1 MLDYLINRGYKLI
14 DEIKYNTKYLSEVY
28 EFDNNIII
36 IDYSFDKENKTEYIF
51 SYGNY
56 CEIQNNYMLTYNKVF
71 RFNYIDLESFIIDFN
86 LFNDDTFLNINNY
99 STQNRNEYYGD
110 NTVAEKSFEDIF
122 VEAFGDYSY
131 NYLHKEYPITDI
143 YGNNYY
149 IDYVVET
156 NTGSLG
162 FEANGVNYHHPL
174 LIGKERYKTQ
184 LLKQNTMMYLG
195 LKIYRYSSE
204 NILFKDKIIDNLRL
218 LEKNNN
224 FLTKSVLS
232 DNRSIKLYDHQEEV
246 LSKIDIDR
254 SCNINTQLIVL
265 PTGSGKSQIIIE
277 DLKKSYIKDNVK
289 HILILCPTIRIIDD
303 WKDRVSVLNNYTIDI
318 ISYNKAYKDHLMY
331 DRNYYDYIV
340 FDEAHH
346 ALSNNN
352 KILLSY
358 YTPKYL
364 IGLTA
369 TDYRGDLQKLET
381 IFGTYEVNLSIEEA
395 INNNVISNIRCFRV
409 KSNIDLSNIRFNG
422 KDYNYSELE
431 KSVIVDS
438 RNLLIVNTILKYF
451 TPQIDYFKQGIVFCV
466 NKEHTIRLAKLLN
479 ENGIKAAAVYG
490 GNKNNDIIFN
500 DYTNKKTQFLCS
512 CQLISE
518 GWDSPQTEVVVM
530 ARPTLSKTLYVQQ
543 IGRGTRKY
551 KGKECL
557 YVIDVVDNYQSKL
570 VPWSFNALFKL
581 SNYKPFMDVKGLLPS
596 HELINILGLNEYEM
610 KMEEVDIFTFEEKLK
625 DYYSL
630 EETAR
635 ELYVG
640 TNTLKKWNLK
650 DNFASLILT
659 IGNRKVPY
667 FNNDD
672 VEKIRVVKN
681 LKLHN
686 DSTILEDFINFID
699 ENTLTFSF
707 KLVFLLSC
715 FKVVDNNGEIDLDLL
730 LEEYRSYY
738 ISRYNNNLM
747 IEKKNCVFT
756 IDYLNDKVKMKR
768 SMLDNPFEKFERKRF
783 LYLSKDLNRICF
795 NPILWSKLND
805 KTIEEIIDKENMF
818 LKQYYDKFVKEV

>member
-1 MLDYLINRGYKLI
+1 MLDYLINKGYKLI

-28 EFDNNIII
+28 KLENNIII
-36 IDYSFDKENKTEYIF
+36 IDYNFDKENVSEYIF

-56 CEIQNNYMLTYNKVF
+56 CEVQNNYMLNYNRVF
-71 RFNYIDLESFIIDFN
+71 RFNYIDLENFITDFN

-156 NTGSLG
+156 NSGSLG

-174 LIGKERYKTQ
+174 LIGKERYKKQ

-224 FLTKSVLS
+224 FLAKSVLT

-246 LSKIDIDR
+246 LSKLDIDR
-254 SCNINTQLIVL
+254 SSNINTQLIVL

-289 HILILCPTIRIIDD
+289 HILILCPTIRIIND

-358 YTPKYL
+358 YNPKYL

-369 TDYRGDLQKLET
+369 TDFRGDLQKLET

-395 INNNVISNIRCFRV
+395 IKNNVISNIRCFRV

-431 KSVIVDS
+431 KSIIVDS

-451 TPQIDYFKQGIVFCV
+451 TPQIDYFKQGIIFCV
-466 NKEHTIRLAKLLN
+466 NKDHTIRLAKLLN

-490 GNKNNDIIFN
+490 GNKNNDIIFS

-581 SNYKPFMDVKGLLPS
+581 SNYKPFMDVNGLLPS

-650 DNFASLILT
+650 DNFASLTLT

-672 VEKIRVVKN
+672 IEKIRVVKN

-715 FKVVDNNGEIDLDLL
+715 FKVVDYNGEIDLDLL

-756 IDYLNDKVKMKR
+756 IYYLNDKVKMKR

-795 NPILWSKLND
+795 NPILWSKLNH
-805 KTIEEIIDKENMF
+805 KTIEEIIDKENKF
-818 LKQYYDKFVKEV
+818 LKQYYDKFVKEG

>member
-1 MLDYLINRGYKLI
+1 M
-14 DEIKYNTKYLSEVY
+14 
-28 EFDNNIII
+28 
-36 IDYSFDKENKTEYIF
+36 
-51 SYGNY
+51 
-56 CEIQNNYMLTYNKVF
+56 
-71 RFNYIDLESFIIDFN
+71 
-86 LFNDDTFLNINNY
+86 
-99 STQNRNEYYGD
+99 
-110 NTVAEKSFEDIF
+110 
-122 VEAFGDYSY
+122 
-131 NYLHKEYPITDI
+131 
-143 YGNNYY
+143 
-149 IDYVVET
+149 
-156 NTGSLG
+156 
-162 FEANGVNYHHPL
+162 
-174 LIGKERYKTQ
+174 
-184 LLKQNTMMYLG
+184 
-195 LKIYRYSSE
+195 
-204 NILFKDKIIDNLRL
+204 
-218 LEKNNN
+218 
-224 FLTKSVLS
+224 
-232 DNRSIKLYDHQEEV
+232 
-246 LSKIDIDR
+246 
-254 SCNINTQLIVL
+254 
-265 PTGSGKSQIIIE
+265 
-277 DLKKSYIKDNVK
+277 
-289 HILILCPTIRIIDD
+289 
-303 WKDRVSVLNNYTIDI
+303 
-318 ISYNKAYKDHLMY
+318 
-331 DRNYYDYIV
+331 
-340 FDEAHH
+340 
-346 ALSNNN
+346 
-352 KILLSY
+352 LLSY

-395 INNNVISNIRCFRV
+395 INNNIISNIRCFRI

-451 TPQIDYFKQGIVFCV
+451 SPQIDYFKQGIIFCV

-490 GNKNNDIIFN
+490 GNKNNDIIFSN
-500 DYTNKKTQFLCS
+500 YTNKNIQFLCT

-557 YVIDVVDNYQSKL
+557 YVIDIVDNYESKL

-581 SNYKPFMDVKGLLPS
+581 SNYKPFMDVKGLPPLR
-596 HELINILGLNEYEM
+596 EDINILGLNEYEM

-640 TNTLKKWNLK
+640 TNTLKKWYLK
-650 DNFASLILT
+650 DNFASLTLT

-672 VEKIRVVKN
+672 IDKIRIVKN
-681 LKLHN
+681 LKIHN
-686 DSTILEDFINFID
+686 DSTILEDFIDFID

-730 LEEYRSYY
+730 LEEYRDYY
-738 ISRYNNNLM
+738 ISRYNNNLK
-747 IEKKNCVFT
+747 IEKDSCVLT

-805 KTIEEIIDKENMF
+805 NIIVEIIDKENEF
-818 LKQYYDKFVKEV
+818 LKKYYDKFVKED

>member
-14 DEIKYNTKYLSEVY
+14 DEIKYNTKYLSEIY
-28 EFDNNIII
+28 ELDDNIII
-36 IDYSFDKENKTEYIF
+36 IDYNFDKENSVEYIF

-56 CEIQNNYMLTYNKVF
+56 CEVQNNYMLSYNRVL
-71 RFNYIDLESFIIDFN
+71 RFNYIDLESFITDFN

-99 STQNRNEYYGD
+99 SNQTRNEYYGD
-110 NTVAEKSFEDIF
+110 NTCAEKSFEDIF
-122 VEAFGDYSY
+122 VEAFGNDSY

-156 NTGSLG
+156 NGGTLG

-195 LKIYRYSSE
+195 LKLYRYSSE

-218 LEKNNN
+218 IEKNNH
-224 FLTKSVLS
+224 FLVKPVLT

-246 LSKIDIDR
+246 LSKLDIDR
-254 SCNINTQLIVL
+254 SSNINTQLIVL
-265 PTGSGKSQIIIE
+265 PTGSGKSQIILE
-277 DLKKSYIKDNVK
+277 DLKKNYIKDNIK
-289 HILILCPTIRIIDD
+289 HILILCPTIRIIND
-303 WKDRVSVLNNYTIDI
+303 WKDRVNVLNDYTIDI
-318 ISYNKAYKDHLMY
+318 VSYNKAYKDHLKY

-352 KILLSY
+352 KMLLSY

-395 INNNVISNIRCFRV
+395 INNNIISNIRCFRI

-451 TPQIDYFKQGIVFCV
+451 SPQIDYFKQGIIFCV

-490 GNKNNDIIFN
+490 GNKNNDIIFSN
-500 DYTNKKTQFLCS
+500 YTNKNIQFLCT

-557 YVIDVVDNYQSKL
+557 YVIDIVDNYESKL

-581 SNYKPFMDVKGLLPS
+581 SNYKPFMDVKGLPPLR
-596 HELINILGLNEYEM
+596 EDINILGLNEYEM

-640 TNTLKKWNLK
+640 TNTLKKWYLK
-650 DNFASLILT
+650 DNFASLTLT

-672 VEKIRVVKN
+672 IDKIRIVKN
-681 LKLHN
+681 LKIHN
-686 DSTILEDFINFID
+686 DSTILEDFIDFID

-730 LEEYRSYY
+730 LEEYRDYY
-738 ISRYNNNLM
+738 ISRYNNNLK
-747 IEKKNCVFT
+747 IEKDSCVLT

-805 KTIEEIIDKENMF
+805 NIIVEIIDKENEF
-818 LKQYYDKFVKEV
+818 LKKYYDKFVKED

>member
-14 DEIKYNTKYLSEVY
+14 DEIKYNTKYLSEIY
-28 EFDNNIII
+28 ELDDNIII
-36 IDYSFDKENKTEYIF
+36 IDYNFDKENSVEYIF

-56 CEIQNNYMLTYNKVF
+56 CEVQNNYMLSYNRVL
-71 RFNYIDLESFIIDFN
+71 RFNYIDLESFITDFN

-99 STQNRNEYYGD
+99 SNQNRNEYYGD
-110 NTVAEKSFEDIF
+110 NTFAEKSFEDIF
-122 VEAFGDYSY
+122 VEAFGNDSY

-156 NTGSLG
+156 NGGTLG

-195 LKIYRYSSE
+195 LKLYRYSSE

-218 LEKNNN
+218 IEKNNH
-224 FLTKSVLS
+224 FLVKPVLT

-246 LSKIDIDR
+246 LSKLDVDR
-254 SCNINTQLIVL
+254 SSNINTQLIVL
-265 PTGSGKSQIIIE
+265 PTGSGKSQIILE
-277 DLKKSYIKDNVK
+277 DLKKNYIKDNIK
-289 HILILCPTIRIIDD
+289 HILILCPTIRIIND
-303 WKDRVSVLNNYTIDI
+303 WKDRVNVLNDYTIDI
-318 ISYNKAYKDHLMY
+318 VSYNKAYKDHLKY

-352 KILLSY
+352 KMLLSY

-395 INNNVISNIRCFRV
+395 INNNIISNIRCFRI

-451 TPQIDYFKQGIVFCV
+451 SPQIDYFKQGIIFCV
-466 NKEHTIRLAKLLN
+466 NKEHTIKLAKLLN
-479 ENGIKAAAVYG
+479 ENDIKAAAVYG
-490 GNKNNDIIFN
+490 GNKSNDIIFSN
-500 DYTNKKTQFLCS
+500 YTNKNIQFLCT

-557 YVIDVVDNYQSKL
+557 YVIDIVDNYESKL

-581 SNYKPFMDVKGLLPS
+581 SNYKPFMDVKGLPPLR
-596 HELINILGLNEYEM
+596 EDINILGLNEYEM

-640 TNTLKKWNLK
+640 TNTLKKWYLK
-650 DNFASLILT
+650 DNFASLTLT

-672 VEKIRVVKN
+672 IDKIRIVKN
-681 LKLHN
+681 LKIHN
-686 DSTILEDFINFID
+686 DSTILEDFIDFID

-730 LEEYRSYY
+730 LEEYRDYY
-738 ISRYNNNLM
+738 ISRYNNNLK
-747 IEKKNCVFT
+747 IEKDSCVLT

-805 KTIEEIIDKENMF
+805 NIIVEIIDKENEF
-818 LKQYYDKFVKEV
+818 LKKYYDKFVKED